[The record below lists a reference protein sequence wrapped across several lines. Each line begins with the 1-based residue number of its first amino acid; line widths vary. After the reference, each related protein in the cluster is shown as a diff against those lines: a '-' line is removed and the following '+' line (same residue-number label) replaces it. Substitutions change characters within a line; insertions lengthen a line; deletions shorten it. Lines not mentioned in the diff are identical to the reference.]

1 MNHDEAL
8 QQRATEKYL
17 LDELDPALRDQFEE
31 HLFDCQECALD
42 VRAAAMFVEQTKGV
56 LAESP
61 ANEVRVPAAVPQ
73 RGWLYWLRPA
83 FAAPVLAML
92 LVVIGYQNRLLREAH
107 EPQVATWASVNIATR
122 GTEAT
127 VVKPRQGEG
136 FNLLVN
142 LPPDQSYAT
151 YTLELYN
158 PTGKLQWAGRIPA
171 ASSDD
176 ARSIYISGT
185 GLEQGN
191 YTLDTN
197 GVTATGQSSKIS
209 SKLIE
214 VQIQK

>member
-42 VRAAAMFVEQTKGV
+42 VRAAAMFVEQTKVV

-73 RGWLYWLRPA
+73 RGWLSWLRPA

>member
-1 MNHDEAL
+1 
-8 QQRATEKYL
+8 
-17 LDELDPALRDQFEE
+17 
-31 HLFDCQECALD
+31 
-42 VRAAAMFVEQTKGV
+42 
-56 LAESP
+56 
-61 ANEVRVPAAVPQ
+61 
-73 RGWLYWLRPA
+73 
-83 FAAPVLAML
+83 ML

-158 PTGKLQWAGRIPA
+158 PTGKLQWARRIPA
-171 ASSDD
+171 ISPDD